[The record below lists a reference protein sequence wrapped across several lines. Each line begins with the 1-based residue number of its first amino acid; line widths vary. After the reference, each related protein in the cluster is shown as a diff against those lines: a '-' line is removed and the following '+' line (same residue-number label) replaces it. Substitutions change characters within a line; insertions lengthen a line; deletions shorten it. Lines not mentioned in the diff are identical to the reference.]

1 MSHSHNHSHNH
12 DHGHHHDTSS
22 MTDKKLFWSVFLNLS
37 ITIAEYLGGFISNS
51 LALLSDATHNLND
64 SMAILISYVARKISK
79 KQRDEKRTYGYKRV
93 EILAAFLNTVFLI
106 AIAIILI
113 FEGID
118 KIMNPGEIN
127 GQLMLWV
134 SVVGLAGNLI
144 TAILLFRDSKENL
157 NIKATFVHI
166 ISDTLSSVMII
177 VGAIFIMKYNWY
189 ILDPIF
195 TFVIS
200 TYILFQSFGLIKEIS
215 NILIQ
220 GKPADLNIE
229 EIKKEIEQLNFV
241 ENVHHIHVWTTD
253 GIDLYFEGHVSLTTN
268 CEYALDSYI
277 KKINEILEEK
287 FSINHSTIQ
296 LEKTLCK

>member
-1 MSHSHNHSHNH
+1 MFQNNSHNH
-12 DHGHHHDTSS
+12 DHEHHHDTSS
-22 MTDKKLFWSVFLNLS
+22 MTDKKLFWSVFLNLT
-37 ITIAEYLGGFISNS
+37 ITAAEFIGGFISNS

-64 SMAILISYVARKISK
+64 SMAILISYIARKISK
-79 KQRDEKRTYGYKRV
+79 KQKDEKRTYGYKRV

-106 AIAIILI
+106 AIAAILI

-118 KIMNPGEIN
+118 KLMNPGEIN

-157 NIKATFVHI
+157 NLKATFIHI
-166 ISDTLSSVMII
+166 MSDTLSSVMII
-177 VGAIFIMKYNWY
+177 VGAIFIMNYNWY

-200 TYILFQSFGLIKEIS
+200 TYILFESFNLIKEIS
-215 NILIQ
+215 NILVQ
-220 GKPADLNIE
+220 GKPADIDTFKIKE
-229 EIKKEIEQLNFV
+229 EIEKLSYV

-253 GIDLYFEGHVSLTTN
+253 GIDLYFEGHVSLVQE
-268 CEYALDSYI
+268 CDYKLDSYI
-277 KKINEILEEK
+277 KEINKILEEK

-296 LEKTLCK
+296 LEQKLCEW

>member
-1 MSHSHNHSHNH
+1 MFQNNSHNH
-12 DHGHHHDTSS
+12 DHEHHHDTSS
-22 MTDKKLFWSVFLNLS
+22 MTDKKLFWSVFLNLT
-37 ITIAEYLGGFISNS
+37 ITAAEFIGGFISNS

-64 SMAILISYVARKISK
+64 SMAILISYIARKISK
-79 KQRDEKRTYGYKRV
+79 KQKDEIRTYGYKRV

-106 AIAIILI
+106 AIAAILI

-118 KIMNPGEIN
+118 KLMNPGEIN

-157 NIKATFVHI
+157 NLKATFIHI
-166 ISDTLSSVMII
+166 MSDTLSSVMII
-177 VGAIFIMKYNWY
+177 VGAIFIMNYNWY

-200 TYILFQSFGLIKEIS
+200 TYILFESFNLIKEIS
-215 NILIQ
+215 NILVQ
-220 GKPADLNIE
+220 GKPADIDTFKIKE
-229 EIKKEIEQLNFV
+229 EIEKLSYV

-253 GIDLYFEGHVSLTTN
+253 GIDLYFEGHVALEQE
-268 CEYALDSYI
+268 CDYKLDSYI
-277 KKINEILEEK
+277 KEINKILEEK

-296 LEKTLCK
+296 LEQKLCE

>member
-1 MSHSHNHSHNH
+1 MSHSHDH
-12 DHGHHHDTSS
+12 DHGHHHDTSN
-22 MTDKKLFWSVFLNLS
+22 MTDKKLFWSVFLNLT
-37 ITIAEYLGGFISNS
+37 ITAAEFIGGFISNS

-79 KQRDEKRTYGYKRV
+79 KQKDEKRTYGYKRV

-113 FEGID
+113 FEGIE
-118 KIMNPGEIN
+118 KLMSPGEID

-144 TAILLFRDSKENL
+144 TAVLLFKDSKENL
-157 NIKATFVHI
+157 NIKATFIHI
-166 ISDTLSSVMII
+166 MSDTLSSVMII
-177 VGAIFIMKYNWY
+177 IGAIFIMKYNWY

-200 TYILFQSFGLIKEIS
+200 SYILIQSFRLIKEIA

-220 GKPADLNIE
+220 GKPADVNTEKIKE
-229 EIKKEIEQLNFV
+229 EIEKLSYV

-253 GIDLYFEGHVSLTTN
+253 GIDLYFEGHVSLVKE
-268 CEYALDSYI
+268 CDYKLDRYI
-277 KKINEILEEK
+277 EEINEILEEK
-287 FSINHSTIQ
+287 FSINHSTVQ
-296 LEKTLCK
+296 LEQKLCE